1 MRDENSRSAFEM
13 REETK
18 LVASGAQADVGNRR
32 DEMMLAA
39 VSLCVYSDELH
50 DVGVLVRTRNND
62 MAFML
67 QSELI
72 DSFQA
77 HINPWAGKMQ
87 LDYHNRIRGDTF

>member
-18 LVASGAQADVGNRR
+18 LFASGAQADVGNRQ

-39 VSLCVYSDELH
+39 SLCVYSDELH
-50 DVGVLVRTRNND
+50 DIGVLVGTRNND

-67 QSELI
+67 QTLI
-72 DSFQA
+72 DRFQA
-77 HINPWAGKMQ
+77 HNPWAGKKQ